1 MSLQGTLALVTGAAG
16 DTGTATCQALA
27 QAGATVIA
35 AGRRHSASVPGASEW
50 VELDVT
56 SEDNWDR
63 VIDLIQKRYGRLDI
77 LVNNAGINRI
87 EKFEDVSLESWR
99 ATQAVNVEG
108 VFLGIQ
114 RALPLLKQSG
124 PNRRGGASVINISS
138 IAGLVGAELNSAY
151 CASKGAVRLLTKA
164 LALEFSALGYRIRV
178 NSIHPGG
185 INTGMVESIF
195 QASVDLGLLDSRET
209 ARQLATA
216 AHPLGRLAEPTEI
229 AAGIRFL
236 ASCESSYMQGSELTI
251 DGGYTAR

>member
-1 MSLQGTLALVTGAAG
+1 M
-16 DTGTATCQALA
+16 
-27 QAGATVIA
+27 
-35 AGRRHSASVPGASEW
+35 
-50 VELDVT
+50 
-56 SEDNWDR
+56 
-63 VIDLIQKRYGRLDI
+63 
-77 LVNNAGINRI
+77 
-87 EKFEDVSLESWR
+87 
-99 ATQAVNVEG
+99 
-108 VFLGIQ
+108 
-114 RALPLLKQSG
+114 
-124 PNRRGGASVINISS
+124 INISS